1 MRDRYG
7 KETKKLIECKTTSCS
22 WKHFE
27 ELSFLNGVLKRR
39 NKKPRN
45 SSYQEVSYLSNSV
58 NSESHQ
64 NVSRPIH
71 ENLLEVKSEP
81 LDNEEPDRIN
91 SEENISQ
98 LNNPDDFL
106 SQSWSLK
113 PEDYDENSKSPVP
126 SKRNKSFENYDYQ
139 RTVNMSLEENEFDVF
154 GKLTAIT
161 LKNLSRERAILAQQ
175 FIQTYLTEQ
184 KLAELNEE

>member
-1 MRDRYG
+1 M
-7 KETKKLIECKTTSCS
+7 ECKTTSCS

-27 ELSFLNGVLKRR
+27 DLSFLNGVLKRR

-45 SSYQEVSYLSNSV
+45 TNYQEISYLTNSHI
-58 NSESHQ
+58 SDPQ
-64 NVSRPIH
+64 NVNRPIH
-71 ENLLEVKSEP
+71 DNLQLTSQIKSEP
-81 LDNEEPDRIN
+81 FENEEQDRIN
-91 SEENISQ
+91 SDENMSQ

-113 PEDYDENSKSPVP
+113 PEEYDENSPSPVP
-126 SKRNKSFENYDYQ
+126 SKRNNYDYQ
-139 RTVNMSLEENEFDVF
+139 RPVNMNLDENEFDVF

>member
-7 KETKKLIECKTTSCS
+7 KETKKLMECKTTSCS

-27 ELSFLNGVLKRR
+27 ELSFLDGVLKRR

-45 SSYQEVSYLSNSV
+45 SSYQDISFLTNSI
-58 NSESHQ
+58 NPEPHQ
-64 NVSRPIH
+64 NINRPI
-71 ENLLEVKSEP
+71 LDSLTVKSEP
-81 LDNEEPDRIN
+81 LDSEEQDRIN
-91 SEENISQ
+91 SDENLSQ

-126 SKRNKSFENYDYQ
+126 SKRKKSFENYDYQ
-139 RTVNMSLEENEFDVF
+139 RTTNMNMEENEFDVF

>member
-1 MRDRYG
+1 M
-7 KETKKLIECKTTSCS
+7 
-22 WKHFE
+22 
-27 ELSFLNGVLKRR
+27 
-39 NKKPRN
+39 
-45 SSYQEVSYLSNSV
+45 
-58 NSESHQ
+58 
-64 NVSRPIH
+64 
-71 ENLLEVKSEP
+71 
-81 LDNEEPDRIN
+81 
-91 SEENISQ
+91 SQ

-113 PEDYDENSKSPVP
+113 QYDENSPSPVP
-126 SKRNKSFENYDYQ
+126 SKINKSFDNYDYQ
-139 RTVNMSLEENEFDVF
+139 RPVNTNMDENEFDVF